1 MMWDTC
7 PYVDINSVGAGG
19 TAVNVWSESLLRDEQ
34 RHEEC
39 TDHRCGEHRTGSD
52 KSNVPG
58 NEIGRGEPDHRGRL
72 ECSEHPQRKHRP
84 AHDDGYCAEPL
95 MPASVDAE
103 RGPGADEP
111 DQRRAAKFF
120 GDAERAQEV
129 RMSKSDSDN
138 AFWARYKNFATTAEA
153 YCAN

>member
-1 MMWDTC
+1 MINRFLIAAAAVVLTTPLAVAGPVDTAC
-7 PYVDINSVGAGG
+7 MRSDRSA
-19 TAVNVWSESLLRDEQ
+19 SSRQL
-34 RHEEC
+34 
-39 TDHRCGEHRTGSD
+39 CGCIQQ
-52 KSNVPG
+52 V
-58 NEIGRGEPDHRGRL
+58 
-72 ECSEHPQRKHRP
+72 
-84 AHDDGYCAEPL
+84 
-95 MPASVDAE
+95 
-103 RGPGADEP
+103 ADMTLSRS